1 MNEPDSPPIE
11 IHAHRDDGEDLP
23 LLTELSLTAV
33 TALSA
38 HVLETEGVSTGE
50 VDVVFCGDV
59 RIAELNLEW
68 FEREGPTDCIAFD
81 LREEKGPSTVE
92 GEVYIDI
99 SQAERQAPE
108 FGVTLDE
115 ELRRL
120 IIHGLLHLL
129 GYTDTGTS
137 AEADRM
143 RERQESLVSSWADP
157 ILGGT
162 E

>member
-1 MNEPDSPPIE
+1 MGDPDPSPIE
-11 IHAHRDDGEDLP
+11 IRAHRDDREDLP
-23 LLTELSLTAV
+23 RLTELSLAAV
-33 TALSA
+33 SALSA
-38 HVLETEGVSTGE
+38 HVLEAEGISSGE
-50 VDVVFCGDV
+50 VDIVFCGDD

-68 FEREGPTDCIAFD
+68 LEREGPTDCIAFD
-81 LREEKGPSTVE
+81 LREEQTPSTVE

-108 FGVTLDE
+108 YRATIDE

-129 GYTDTGTS
+129 GYTDTGTP

-143 RERQESLVSSWADP
+143 RERQESLVSSWAEP
-157 ILGGT
+157 VLGVT